1 MPGLLGKHP
10 QPRLVGL
17 GRFATAYASELS
29 GVPTDLQQAQL
40 VDGFDAG
47 TSNESEKIVDEEV
60 GGFTGISHEQE
71 IVLKPFVTM

>member
-1 MPGLLGKHP
+1 MVLSCESRVGREERGK
-10 QPRLVGL
+10 
-17 GRFATAYASELS
+17 
-29 GVPTDLQQAQL
+29 TDA

-47 TSNESEKIVDEEV
+47 TSNESEKIVEEEV